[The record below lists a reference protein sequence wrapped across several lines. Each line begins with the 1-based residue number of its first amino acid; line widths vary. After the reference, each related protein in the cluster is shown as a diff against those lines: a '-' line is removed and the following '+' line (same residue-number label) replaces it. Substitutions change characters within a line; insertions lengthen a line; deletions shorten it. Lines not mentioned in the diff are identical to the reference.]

1 MHTNQ
6 ERTTTYHPH
15 KMHLTMKPETLIA
28 YRAVSFVQLPMKS
41 GILPV
46 KGVSDARL
54 KPKHIYI
61 KLCHIDKIFIYMR
74 KKKLQQ

>member
-6 ERTTTYHPH
+6 ERTTTYHLH
-15 KMHLTMKPETLIA
+15 KMHLMMKPETLIA
-28 YRAVSFVQLPMKS
+28 YRDVSFVQFPMKS

-46 KGVSDARL
+46 KGLSDAHL

-61 KLCHIDKIFIYMR
+61 KL
-74 KKKLQQ
+74 